1 MGGKA
6 KRNIVL
12 GAAAALA
19 VAGGGAAVAAT
30 QLGSPR
36 EESQAILNDAARQL
50 GIEPS
55 KLSDALKQALK
66 NRVDA
71 AVAAGRLTKEQG
83 EAFKTRID
91 ADEYPF
97 LFGGPGGFG
106 HPGHFGHFA
115 HFAHFGDV
123 SVAASYLEVTADQL
137 HTDLRAGKTLAQIA
151 KDKGKPVDGLIK
163 VLVDKAKERLDAAV
177 KAGRLTEDQKQSILA
192 DLEQK
197 VTDFVNGIRP
207 AFGRHHLRG
216 PDSFFGDRFG
226 GPRPHMERGDF
237 ARPRFS

>member
-6 KRNIVL
+6 KRKIVL
-12 GAAAALA
+12 GAVAALA

-71 AVAAGRLTKEQG
+71 AVEAGRLTKEQG
-83 EAFKTRID
+83 EALKARIE
-91 ADEYPF
+91 ADESPL

-106 HPGHFGHFA
+106 HRGHFV
-115 HFAHFGDV
+115 HFAHFGDL
-123 SVAASYLEVTADQL
+123 SVAASYLDVTADQL

-163 VLVDKAKERLDAAV
+163 ALVDKAKERLDAAV
-177 KAGRLTEDQKQSILA
+177 KAGRLTEEQKQSILA

-237 ARPRFS
+237 VRPRFS

>member
-6 KRNIVL
+6 KRKIVL
-12 GAAAALA
+12 GAVAALA

-83 EAFKTRID
+83 EALKARIE
-91 ADEYPF
+91 ADESPL

-106 HPGHFGHFA
+106 HRGHFGHFA
-115 HFAHFGDV
+115 HFGDL
-123 SVAASYLEVTADQL
+123 SVAASYLDVTADQL

-163 VLVDKAKERLDAAV
+163 ALVDKAKERLDAAV
-177 KAGRLTEDQKQSILA
+177 KAGRLTEEQKQSILA

-197 VTDFVNGIRP
+197 VTDFVNGTRP
-207 AFGRHHLRG
+207 ALGRLHFRG

-226 GPRPHMERGDF
+226 GPRPHMDRGEF

>member
-1 MGGKA
+1 M
-6 KRNIVL
+6 RRR
-12 GAAAALA
+12 
-19 VAGGGAAVAAT
+19 
-30 QLGSPR
+30 S
-36 EESQAILNDAARQL
+36 SARRARRARRYSTTPPDSS

-83 EAFKTRID
+83 EALKARIE
-91 ADEYPF
+91 ADESPL

-106 HPGHFGHFA
+106 HRGHFV
-115 HFAHFGDV
+115 HFAHFGDL
-123 SVAASYLEVTADQL
+123 SVAASYLDVTADQL

-163 VLVDKAKERLDAAV
+163 ALVDKAKERLDAAV
-177 KAGRLTEDQKQSILA
+177 KAGRLTEEQKQSILA

-237 ARPRFS
+237 VRPRFS

>member
-1 MGGKA
+1 MEGKA

-12 GAAAALA
+12 GAVAALA

-55 KLSDALKQALK
+55 KLSDALRKALK

-83 EAFKTRID
+83 DALKARID
-91 ADEYPF
+91 AAEYPL
-97 LFGGPGGFG
+97 LFGGPKGFG
-106 HPGHFGHFA
+106 RAHFGH
-115 HFAHFGDV
+115 HLGDL
-123 SVAASYLEVTADQL
+123 SAAATYLGVTAEQL
-137 HTDLRAGKTLAQIA
+137 RTDLRSGKTLAQIA
-151 KDKGKPVDGLIK
+151 REKGKSVDGLVK
-163 VLVDKAKERLDAAV
+163 ALVDVTTKKIDEAV
-177 KAGRLTEDQKQSILA
+177 AAGRLTETQKQSILA
-192 DLEQK
+192 ELEQR
-197 VTDFVNGIRP
+197 VTDFVNGTRP
-207 AFGRHHLRG
+207 AFGPHGLRG

-226 GPRPHMERGDF
+226 GPRFHRERGDF
-237 ARPRFS
+237 FERPRFS

>member
-6 KRNIVL
+6 KRKIVL
-12 GAAAALA
+12 GAVAALA

-30 QLGSPR
+30 QLGSPG

-83 EAFKTRID
+83 EALKARIE
-91 ADEYPF
+91 ADESPL

-106 HPGHFGHFA
+106 HRGHFVHFA
-115 HFAHFGDV
+115 LFGDL
-123 SVAASYLEVTADQL
+123 SVAASYLDVTADQL

-163 VLVDKAKERLDAAV
+163 ALVDKAKERLDAAV
-177 KAGRLTEDQKQSILA
+177 KAGRLTEEQKQSILA

-237 ARPRFS
+237 VRPRFS

>member
-6 KRNIVL
+6 KRKIVL
-12 GAAAALA
+12 GAVAALA

-83 EAFKTRID
+83 EALKARIE
-91 ADEYPF
+91 ADESPL

-106 HPGHFGHFA
+106 HRGHFGHFA
-115 HFAHFGDV
+115 HFGDL
-123 SVAASYLEVTADQL
+123 SVAASYLDVTADQL

-163 VLVDKAKERLDAAV
+163 ALVDKAKERLDAAV
-177 KAGRLTEDQKQSILA
+177 KAGRLTEEQKQSILA

-226 GPRPHMERGDF
+226 GPRPHMDRGEF

>member
-6 KRNIVL
+6 KRKIVL
-12 GAAAALA
+12 GAVAALA

-66 NRVDA
+66 NRVDS

-83 EAFKTRID
+83 EAFKARIE
-91 ADEYPF
+91 ADESPL

-106 HPGHFGHFA
+106 HRGHFV
-115 HFAHFGDV
+115 HFAHFGDL
-123 SVAASYLEVTADQL
+123 SVAASYLDVTADQL

-163 VLVDKAKERLDAAV
+163 ALVDKAKERLDAAV
-177 KAGRLTEDQKQSILA
+177 KAGRLTEEQKQSILA
-192 DLEQK
+192 ELEQK

-237 ARPRFS
+237 VRPRFS

>member
-71 AVAAGRLTKEQG
+71 AVTAGRLTKEQG
-83 EAFKTRID
+83 EALKARIE
-91 ADEYPF
+91 ADEYPL
-97 LFGGPGGFG
+97 LFGRPRGLG
-106 HPGHFGHFA
+106 HPSHFGHFGHF
-115 HFAHFGDV
+115 GDL
-123 SVAASYLEVTADQL
+123 SVAASYLEVTAEQL
-137 HTDLRAGKTLAQIA
+137 RTDLRAGKTLAQIA
-151 KDKGKPVDGLIK
+151 KEKAKSVDGLIK
-163 VLVDKAKERLDAAV
+163 ALVDKAKERLDAAV
-177 KAGRLTEDQKQSILA
+177 SAGRLTEAQKQAILA
-192 DLEQK
+192 DLQQRI
-197 VTDFVNGIRP
+197 TDFVNGNRP
-207 AFGRHHLRG
+207 AFGRHGLRG

-226 GPRPHMERGDF
+226 GPRPHMDRGDF
-237 ARPRFS
+237 VRPRFS